1 SLYTTART
9 GFYTL
14 ALHDALPILR
24 PITSDG
30 SSDSDLLAWPV
41 KYLIREYYGGQGND
55 TYVLNRYQSAVEY
68 GDEGIDTVR
77 SLVGQK
83 LDPNIENLV
92 LVGNEAIDGTGNS
105 LANAITGNAADNVL
119 AGGAGDDT
127 PIGRRRPDTA
137 P

>member
-83 LDPNIENLV
+83 LRSEEHTSELQSRENLV
-92 LVGNEAIDGTGNS
+92 CRLLLE
-105 LANAITGNAADNVL
+105 
-119 AGGAGDDT
+119 
-127 PIGRRRPDTA
+127 
-137 P
+137 